1 MGERMALN
9 APVQGTA
16 ADIIKLAMLEVE
28 DRLAGTSGIQLLQIH
43 DELVIE
49 ANLSDVDEL
58 TAVVVAA
65 MEGVADLAVPLRVD
79 VGVGHSLADVK
90 G

>member
-1 MGERMALN
+1 MALN

-28 DRLAGTSGIQLLQIH
+28 DRLAGTSGNQLLQIH

-49 ANLSDVDEL
+49 ASQSDVDQI
-58 TAVVVAA
+58 TAIVVDA
-65 MEGVADLAVPLRVD
+65 MEGVADLAVALRVD

-90 G
+90 V